1 MRNMVSVHPLSYSL
15 LMHSWRSTLD
25 IALFDTLSSNG
36 HQATRTVRKNR
47 IDKILLESED
57 ALKNKER
64 VAFDYRIEGTVNMDA
79 EW

>member
-1 MRNMVSVHPLSYSL
+1 
-15 LMHSWRSTLD
+15 
-25 IALFDTLSSNG
+25 
-36 HQATRTVRKNR
+36 
-47 IDKILLESED
+47 LESED